1 MNDKDKWLYQVFWG
15 RGYTNIGLSG
25 KEETDH
31 CKMSICWLEFFTE
44 DNGYSENEINKIKK
58 LELGESIMLLESGI
72 QSIVRMR

>member
-1 MNDKDKWLYQVFWG
+1 
-15 RGYTNIGLSG
+15 
-25 KEETDH
+25 
-31 CKMSICWLEFFTE
+31 MSICWLEFFTE